1 MFWCLGP
8 QNTFRLGCQEVY
20 NWKWFGRF
28 IIFLI
33 IISTVCLAIQTPLDD
48 PDGQKSTILQY
59 IDFVMTGFF
68 ICEMMTSI
76 FTYGFALCGPSSY
89 IRNAWNVLDFIIV
102 CSATI
107 SVIFSQVN
115 ISFLK
120 SLRVMRVLRPLRLLA
135 KHKGLKLAIS
145 ALFNSLPNIGN
156 LLMIVMFFIFMLSIL
171 GCTLF
176 GGAFYQ
182 CQTN

>member
-1 MFWCLGP
+1 M
-8 QNTFRLGCQEVY
+8 
-20 NWKWFGRF
+20 
-28 IIFLI
+28 IFV
-33 IISTVCLAIQTPLDD
+33 STVCLAIQTPLDD
-48 PDGQKSTILQY
+48 PDGLKSSVLTY

-68 ICEMMTSI
+68 ICEMFTNI
-76 FTYGFALCGPSSY
+76 FTNGFALCGPQSY
-89 IRNAWNVLDFIIV
+89 IRNGWNILDFIIV

-156 LLMIVMFFIFMLSIL
+156 LLVIVMFFIFMLSIL

-176 GGAFYQ
+176 QGAFYK
-182 CQTN
+182 C